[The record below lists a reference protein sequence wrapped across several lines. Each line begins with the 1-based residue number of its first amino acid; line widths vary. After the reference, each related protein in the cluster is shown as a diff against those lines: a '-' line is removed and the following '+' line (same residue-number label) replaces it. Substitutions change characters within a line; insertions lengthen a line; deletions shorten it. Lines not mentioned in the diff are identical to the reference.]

1 MKKEINTDEE
11 NINENIIRLDNNS
24 RKYFDLNLNINQKKH
39 GINKFSLYDST

>member
-24 RKYFDLNLNINQKKH
+24 RKYFDLNLNINTK
-39 GINKFSLYDST
+39 NRFM

>member
-11 NINENIIRLDNNS
+11 NINENIIRLDNNL

-39 GINKFSLYDST
+39 DINKFSLYDST

>member
-39 GINKFSLYDST
+39 DINKFSLYDST